1 MTKKQMV
8 EAIQVAEAKAWKSL
22 REAQSLWGIDDAI
35 TSRSRAKWS
44 GLYEMR
50 EALGL
55 PGLTVSELVEQDL
68 LTA

>member
-8 EAIQVAEAKAWKSL
+8 EAIQVAEAKAWRSF
-22 REAQSLWGIDDAI
+22 REAHNLWGMDDAI
-35 TSRSRAKWS
+35 TSRRRAQWS

-55 PGLTVSELVEQDL
+55 PGLTVHELIERDL
-68 LTA
+68 LVA

>member
-8 EAIQVAEAKAWKSL
+8 EAIQVAEAKAWQSL
-22 REAQSLWGIDDAI
+22 REAQNLWGIDDVI
-35 TSRSRAKWS
+35 TSHRRAQWS

-55 PGLTVSELVEQDL
+55 PGLNIHELIERDL
-68 LTA
+68 LVA